1 MNIIETSRPWDQ
13 GLFVSNLLAQHLRK
27 LGHSVTTIPNNLE
40 SIPTKKIDFAFGWG
54 LNNTL
59 KYIRDE
65 LNVPVFV
72 FDLGMI
78 KRTES
83 PMQQN
88 GYFRFGFHD
97 EKFIDYS
104 FQHDDSR
111 WKELNLVFNSY
122 RHPTGSFIIMGQVPN
137 DVSHG
142 MDANALTVWV
152 LNIVEQ
158 LKRKY
163 PKSNIIYKFHPLV
176 VHQPMDM
183 QLTPLLKSRGVSV
196 IHSTDRIECCDL
208 SNRYRAVF
216 SYCSTSLVQFILD
229 GIPVIASKNS
239 MFPHLVSDIDSDW
252 DVDFIPEQE
261 IKQKWFN
268 AMSFSQWNLD
278 EISNGVM
285 WNYVKKHIG
294 E

>member
-1 MNIIETSRPWDQ
+1 M
-13 GLFVSNLLAQHLRK
+13 
-27 LGHSVTTIPNNLE
+27 TTIPNNLE

-78 KRTES
+78 KRTEC

-104 FQHDDSR
+104 HQHDDSR
-111 WKELNLVFNSY
+111 WKKLNLAFNSC
-122 RHPTGSFIIMGQVPN
+122 RHPAGSFAIMGQVPN

-142 MDANALTVWV
+142 MDDNALTVWV
-152 LNIVEQ
+152 LNIVEK

-163 PKSNIIYKFHPLV
+163 PESNIIYKFHPLT
-176 VHQPMDM
+176 VHQPMDV
-183 QLTPLLKSRGVSV
+183 QLTPLLKSRG
-196 IHSTDRIECCDL
+196 
-208 SNRYRAVF
+208 
-216 SYCSTSLVQFILD
+216 
-229 GIPVIASKNS
+229 
-239 MFPHLVSDIDSDW
+239 VSDIDSDW

-261 IKQKWFN
+261 ITQKWFN
-268 AMSFSQWNLD
+268 AMTFSQWNLD